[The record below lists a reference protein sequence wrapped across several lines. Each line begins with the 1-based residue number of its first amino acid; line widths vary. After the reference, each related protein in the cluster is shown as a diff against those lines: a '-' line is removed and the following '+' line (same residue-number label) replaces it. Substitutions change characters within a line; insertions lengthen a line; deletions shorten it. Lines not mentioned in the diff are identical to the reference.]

1 MLSFIVKYYVQ
12 NIQEVKKRPSKY
24 KSHCNRMCV
33 VSNFVERKICI
44 VHDFV
49 QDSKVAL
56 STTSQQSYTA
66 HSPVLLKVIQ
76 NLT

>member
-33 VSNFVERKICI
+33 VSNFVERKMCI
-44 VHDFV
+44 FHV

-56 STTSQQSYTA
+56 SITFQQSYTA

>member
-12 NIQEVKKRPSKY
+12 NIQQVKKRPSKY

-44 VHDFV
+44 VHV

-56 STTSQQSYTA
+56 SITSQQSYTA